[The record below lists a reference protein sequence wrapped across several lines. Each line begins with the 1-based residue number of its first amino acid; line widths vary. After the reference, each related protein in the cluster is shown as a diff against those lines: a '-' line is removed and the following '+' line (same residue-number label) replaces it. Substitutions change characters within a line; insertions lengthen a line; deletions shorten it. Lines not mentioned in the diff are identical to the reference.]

1 MLNEETGMQQRGA
14 TSGLTFRETV
24 IADRSALM
32 TLKCS
37 VEIRDV
43 VESMNFVRNEQSWRK
58 RPRQQCGIKEAYG
71 GGMTLLSMLNS

>member
-43 VESMNFVRNEQSWRK
+43 VESMNSVRNEQSSRK
-58 RPRQQCGIKEAYG
+58 RPRQQWGIKEAYG
-71 GGMTLLSMLNS
+71 GGRTLLSMLNS

>member
-1 MLNEETGMQQRGA
+1 MGINKKGNNQKRKIMKQKVETAMLNEETGMQQKGA

-37 VEIRDV
+37 LGIRDAV
-43 VESMNFVRNEQSWRK
+43 DSMNSVRNGQSWRK
-58 RPRQQCGIKEAYG
+58 K
-71 GGMTLLSMLNS
+71 T

>member
-1 MLNEETGMQQRGA
+1 MGINKKGNNQKRKIMKQKVETAMLNEETGMQQKGA

-37 VEIRDV
+37 LEIRDAV
-43 VESMNFVRNEQSWRK
+43 DSMNSVRNGQSWRK
-58 RPRQQCGIKEAYG
+58 K
-71 GGMTLLSMLNS
+71 T